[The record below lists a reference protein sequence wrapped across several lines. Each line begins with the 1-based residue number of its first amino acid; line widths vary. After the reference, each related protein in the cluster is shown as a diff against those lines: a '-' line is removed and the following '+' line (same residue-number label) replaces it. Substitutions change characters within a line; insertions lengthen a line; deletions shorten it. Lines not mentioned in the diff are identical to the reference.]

1 MNRGFNKLGE
11 IKNRNEI
18 ETRINNCVT
27 MYMNK
32 NYQSVIDMGKWG
44 IFHYSELRIGE
55 KLAWCALHLVCLTP
69 FCLWLDS
76 PCWY

>member
-18 ETRINNCVT
+18 ETRINNYVSV
-27 MYMNK
+27 YMNK
-32 NYQSVIDMGKWG
+32 NYQCVIDMGSGG

-55 KLAWCALHLVCLTP
+55 KLALRVLNLVQLTA
-69 FCLWLDS
+69 FCL
-76 PCWY
+76 